1 MANQLPGQRLSSL
14 VQSAGMP
21 LVFTGNSLDRADARR
36 NDSAW
41 TAAKLKDPASKFLL
55 LSGLRPLMATNPAL
69 DIQYLDFATV
79 AEVLDSGAQWILL
92 GMEKN
97 GEKDEEGET
106 AFFALDVTGHEE
118 ALPATGGAEAKFIDA
133 RSVAIQFGTAER
145 DGGRAGR
152 IALARAVLGW
162 HARHGFCAKCGAP
175 TRSARAGFLR
185 ACEND
190 ACLAEHFPRT
200 DPVVIMLALDGERCL
215 LGRSPDFPEGTYS
228 ALAGFMEPGE
238 TIEEAVRREL
248 MEEAGIE
255 AGAVRYLA
263 SQPWPFP
270 STLMIG
276 CYAEA
281 LTTDITLDGNEL
293 EDALW
298 LEKKVVRDIL
308 AGSQDEPVLV
318 PTRMA
323 IAATLLRNWAE
334 F

>member
-1 MANQLPGQRLSSL
+1 MSNQPPGQPLSSL
-14 VQSAGMP
+14 VQGAGMP

-41 TAAKLKDPASKFLL
+41 MAARLKESSSKFLL
-55 LSGLRPLMATNPAL
+55 LSGLRPLMATKPAL
-69 DIQYLDFATV
+69 DIHYLGF
-79 AEVLDSGAQWILL
+79 EVVEQILDSAAQWILL
-92 GMEKN
+92 GIEK
-97 GEKDEEGET
+97 GEEGDET
-106 AFFALDVTGHEE
+106 FFALDVTGHEE
-118 ALPATGGAEAKFIDA
+118 ALPATGSAEAKFIDA
-133 RSVAIQFGTAER
+133 RSVAIQYGTAER

-162 HARHGFCAKCGAP
+162 HARHLFCAKCGAA
-175 TRSARAGFLR
+175 THSARAGFLR
-185 ACEND
+185 RCDNES
-190 ACLAEHFPRT
+190 CLAEHFPRT
-200 DPVVIMLALDGERCL
+200 DPVVIMLAIDGESCL
-215 LGRSPDFPEGTYS
+215 LGRSPDFPERTYS

-255 AGAVRYLA
+255 AGEVRYLA

-281 LTTDITLDGNEL
+281 LSTDINLDGHEL

-298 LEKKVVRDIL
+298 LDKKVVRDIL
-308 AGSQDEPVLV
+308 SGSQDGPVLV

-334 F
+334 I